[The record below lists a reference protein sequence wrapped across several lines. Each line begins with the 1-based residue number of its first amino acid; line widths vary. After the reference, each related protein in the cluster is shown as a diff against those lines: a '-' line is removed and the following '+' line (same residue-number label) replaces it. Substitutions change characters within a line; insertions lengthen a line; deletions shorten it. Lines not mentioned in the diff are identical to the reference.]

1 MPLDVF
7 SPTTGARVIARPL
20 LASRVQA
27 GFPSP
32 ADDYVERSLD
42 LNEELIRHPAAT
54 YFLRAGGCSM
64 QGAGIHDGDLLVV
77 DRSIDA
83 EVGMVVVAVV
93 DGDFTVKRLAHEGG
107 SRRDGCEGG
116 ALVLAAEHP
125 GYPPIPIGPDTEVR
139 VWGVVTSVIHRP

>member
-1 MPLDVF
+1 MPLDV
-7 SPTTGARVIARPL
+7 SRPATGARVIARPL
-20 LASRVQA
+20 LVSRVQA

-93 DGDFTVKRLAHEGG
+93 DGDFTVKRLANAKG
-107 SRRDGCEGG
+107 SRSDECEGE

>member
-1 MPLDVF
+1 MPLDV
-7 SPTTGARVIARPL
+7 SRPVTGARVIARPL

-77 DRSIDA
+77 DRSIEAD
-83 EVGMVVVAVV
+83 VGMVVVAVV
-93 DGDFTVKRLAHEGG
+93 DGEFTVKRLAVAGEGM
-107 SRRDGCEGG
+107 
-116 ALVLAAEHP
+116 VLAAEHP
-125 GYPPIPIGPDTEVR
+125 GYEPIPIGPDTEVR
-139 VWGVVTSVIHRP
+139 IWGVVAAVIHRP

>member
-1 MPLDVF
+1 MSLDF
-7 SPTTGARVIARPL
+7 SRPATGARVIARPL

-64 QGAGIHDGDLLVV
+64 QGAGIHDGDLLAPDQTKRIFVSH
-77 DRSIDA
+77 RYDA
-83 EVGMVVVAVV
+83 HNTQSQ
-93 DGDFTVKRLAHEGG
+93 FQF
-107 SRRDGCEGG
+107 SRC
-116 ALVLAAEHP
+116 
-125 GYPPIPIGPDTEVR
+125 
-139 VWGVVTSVIHRP
+139 

>member
-1 MPLDVF
+1 MPLDV
-7 SPTTGARVIARPL
+7 SRPATGARVIARPL

-93 DGDFTVKRLAHEGG
+93 DGDFTVKRLANAKG
-107 SRRDGCEGG
+107 SRRDGCEGE

>member
-1 MPLDVF
+1 MSLDV
-7 SPTTGARVIARPL
+7 SRPATEARMIARPL

-93 DGDFTVKRLAHEGG
+93 DGEFTVKRLAPGGG
-107 SRRDGCEGG
+107 SRRDGCEAE

>member
-1 MPLDVF
+1 MSLDV
-7 SPTTGARVIARPL
+7 SRPATEARMIARPL

-93 DGDFTVKRLAHEGG
+93 DGEFTVKRLAPGG
-107 SRRDGCEGG
+107 GGRRDGCGAE

>member
-93 DGDFTVKRLAHEGG
+93 DGEFTVKRLATEG
-107 SRRDGCEGG
+107 SVPRDGSGG
-116 ALVLAAEHP
+116 EAMVLAAEHP
-125 GYPPIPIGPDTEVR
+125 AYRPIPIGPDTEVR